1 MRRKP
6 TKRGDRLPAYI
17 LIPLISGLATALGG
31 VFSSLCGG
39 PGQKGLSLMLGA
51 AAGIGFTIVF
61 IDLLPAA
68 VQIGSFSAAAV
79 GFVCGILLGRMVDVL
94 LPHLHV
100 SGLCPTCSCTKE
112 PIAGSP
118 FPAGAGLLKT
128 AYLLGLGVALHNLP
142 EGLAIGAGFEA
153 DEKLGIMLALAIGI
167 HNIPEGMALA
177 GLLRAAGQRHLK
189 SVLSTA
195 AAGLF
200 IPAGAIIGQHF
211 AVAPYSISA
220 MLAVGAGALLYVV
233 WSELIPESCKMH
245 SFFSRLGIAAGFLLS
260 VFISISC

>member
-1 MRRKP
+1 MRRKLI
-6 TKRGDRLPAYI
+6 KRGDGLSAYI
-17 LIPLISGLATALGG
+17 LVPLISGLATALGG
-31 VFSSLCGG
+31 GLSSVCGG
-39 PGQKGLSLMLGA
+39 QGQKGLSLMLGA

-68 VQIGSFSAAAV
+68 VEIGSFSAAAG
-79 GFVCGILLGRMVDVL
+79 GFVCGILLGRAVDML
-94 LPHLHV
+94 LPHMHV
-100 SGLCPTCSCTKE
+100 SGLCPTCSCSRE

-118 FPAGAGLLKT
+118 FPAGSGLLKT

-167 HNIPEGMALA
+167 HNVPEGMALA
-177 GLLRAAGQRHLK
+177 GLLRAAGQSHAK
-189 SVLSTA
+189 SVLTTS

-200 IPAGAIIGQHF
+200 IPVGAIIGQHY
-211 AVAPYSISA
+211 AVTSFSIAA
-220 MLAVGAGALLYVV
+220 MLALGAGALLYVV
-233 WSELIPESCKMH
+233 WSELIPESCRMH
-245 SFFSRLGIAAGFLLS
+245 SFFSRMGIAGGFLLS